1 MSMRSIP
8 VDISRLTGLM
18 CASAPEIRV
27 DPTTGEIR
35 TDRASGQPLYLVGVV
50 VKLAGT
56 RLAYVI
62 DVQVAGEPVGVA
74 EGQPVRVYDLEARPW
89 EVDGRSGMSYRASA
103 ITAENSASSSP
114 ESQPAGKGAGRA
126 TGAAT

>member
-8 VDISRLTGLM
+8 VDTSRLTGFV

-35 TDRASGQPLYLVGVV
+35 TDRESGQPLYLVGIV

-62 DVQVAGEPVGVA
+62 DVQVPGEPVGVV
-74 EGQPVRVYDLEARPW
+74 EGKPVRVLDLEARPW

-103 ITAENSASSSP
+103 ITAETGT
-114 ESQPAGKGAGRA
+114 SQAADAAGSGKGSGR
-126 TGAAT
+126 GAVAA

>member
-8 VDISRLTGLM
+8 VDITRLTGFM

-35 TDRASGQPLYLVGVV
+35 TDRESGQPLYLVGIV

-62 DVQVAGEPVGVA
+62 DVQVPGEPVGIR
-74 EGQPVRVYDLEARPW
+74 EGQPVKVHDLEARPW

-103 ITAENSASSSP
+103 ITAETAGSQAADASGS
-114 ESQPAGKGAGRA
+114 GKGSGR
-126 TGAAT
+126 GAVAA

>member
-1 MSMRSIP
+1 MSLRSIP
-8 VDISRLTGLM
+8 VDISRLTGFM

-35 TDRASGQPLYLVGVV
+35 TDRESGQPLYLVGIV

-56 RLAYVI
+56 RLAYVL
-62 DVQVAGEPVGVA
+62 DVQVPGEPVGIR
-74 EGQPVRVYDLEARPW
+74 EGQPVKVYDLEARPW

-103 ITAENSASSSP
+103 ITAESAGSSAPDAAGS
-114 ESQPAGKGAGRA
+114 GKGSGR
-126 TGAAT
+126 GAVAA

>member
-74 EGQPVRVYDLEARPW
+74 EGQPVRVFDLEARPW

-103 ITAENSASSSP
+103 ITAENPASTVP
-114 ESQPAGKGAGRA
+114 ESTPSGKGSGRA
-126 TGAAT
+126 AGTAA